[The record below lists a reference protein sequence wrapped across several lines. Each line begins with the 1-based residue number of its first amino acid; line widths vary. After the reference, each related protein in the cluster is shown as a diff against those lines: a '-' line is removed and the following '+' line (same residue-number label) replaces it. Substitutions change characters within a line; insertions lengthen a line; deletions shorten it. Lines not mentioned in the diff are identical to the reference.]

1 MRTRS
6 LMIVAFILGFA
17 ASLTVTVFFPQGHW
31 MGFHIMFVMAA
42 GLITEKFLGIP
53 VVPNHQTLT
62 YGIAATLHGLLFAVM
77 FGLLALFFPRLKRR
91 VAVTTLAVV
100 VVVDIMLLVFV
111 SPMKDLP

>member
-6 LMIVAFILGFA
+6 LMIVAFILGFT
-17 ASLTVTVFFPQGHW
+17 ASLTVTVFLPQSHW

-42 GLITEKFLGIP
+42 GLVTEKFLGIP
-53 VVPNHQTLT
+53 VVPAHQTLT
-62 YGIAATLHGLLFAVM
+62 YGMAAILHGFFFASV

-91 VAVTTLAVV
+91 VAVTTLAIV